1 MDMSQAFPGQHLK
14 AADLAGQTIV
24 LTIASIAMAKIGDD
38 EKPVMKF
45 YETQQDMVLNK
56 TNTNVIIASYGSESN
71 AWAGRQL
78 QLYPTKVQ
86 FGAEMVDAIRVQV
99 PAAPAAAVA
108 PVAVAAPVGVP
119 VGVPVGAP
127 AAVAPVGVV
136 PPAALAPGVA
146 PTVGAPTMAVPVGA
160 PAPVAAPVAGV
171 VPGVVPGVVLQ

>member
-14 AADLAGQTIV
+14 AADLAGQTIT
-24 LTIASIAMAKIGDD
+24 LTIASVTMAKIGDD

-56 TNTNVIIASYGSESN
+56 TNANQIIISYGSEST
-71 AWAGRQL
+71 AWAGRQV

-99 PAAPAAAVA
+99 PAAVAAPVVGAVAPAVGAPVLGQPVAPVA
-108 PVAVAAPVGVP
+108 PVAVAA
-119 VGVPVGAP
+119 
-127 AAVAPVGVV
+127 

-146 PTVGAPTMAVPVGA
+146 PTVAALPLGAAPTPIAA
-160 PAPVAAPVAGV
+160 PAPVVAPVGV
-171 VPGVVPGVVLQ
+171 VPGGVLQ